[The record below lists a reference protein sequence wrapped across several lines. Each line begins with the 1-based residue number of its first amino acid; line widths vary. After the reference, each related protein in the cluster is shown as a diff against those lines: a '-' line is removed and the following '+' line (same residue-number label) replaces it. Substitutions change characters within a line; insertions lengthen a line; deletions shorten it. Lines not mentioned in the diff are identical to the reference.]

1 MFKIPLSRL
10 ADMGLDG
17 IASLTGVN
25 MPQGAKDLGKLLLE
39 QVNVGSIEEKKQE
52 EIELLEEAKHD
63 DDMPTRGQ
71 MEPVVPEISTI
82 IDPGPS
88 RPAPKRPEVK
98 EEDPGIGIF
107 APNDPRL
114 IKWQKEMADMN
125 DDIADLKSDLRE
137 SLESLKRV
145 VIMQSEADRAV
156 RERGQ
161 DPKTARMPARIARE
175 KSELLDVVNKAD
187 DTTTIS
193 DKKIA
198 EFKTE
203 IGKADTPT
211 KLKLIADILNQ
222 ELETMYPKIKL
233 ESKQEKMLRMMEE
246 EERRMME
253 EEREGRAHGNIRVL
267 P

>member
-52 EIELLEEAKHD
+52 EIQLLEEAKHD
-63 DDMPTRGQ
+63 DDDGKEGFI
-71 MEPVVPEISTI
+71 EPVVPEISTI
-82 IDPGPS
+82 
-88 RPAPKRPEVK
+88 V
-98 EEDPGIGIF
+98 DPGIGIF

-203 IGKADTPT
+203 IGKADTPS

-222 ELETMYPKIKL
+222 ELEAMYPKIKR